1 MKKQSTGFSLVEVAI
16 VLVIIGVVMAAI
28 AIGKDVKTNAD
39 VTRLFKNRVESCI
52 MASFQINSHKK
63 YDGSEIDKHQD
74 NGTLLKHFCKI
85 KKHPDGKITA
95 RIYVPSEAM
104 AVLLY
109 EKSQEILSP
118 DDFKVMPHPPTNRN
132 LLIVTND
139 GYGVIPPPV
148 LDTGLG
154 GPTPGGSGG
163 PILGG
168 PAPGG
173 LTRDVFT
180 RR

>member
-1 MKKQSTGFSLVEVAI
+1 MKAQNSVKQNYGFSLVEVAI

-52 MASFQINSHKK
+52 MASFQINSHEK

-74 NGTLLKHFCKI
+74 NGSLLKYFCKI

-95 RIYVPSEAM
+95 RIYTPSEAM

-109 EKSQEILSP
+109 EKSLAILSP
-118 DDFKVMPHPPTNRN
+118 DDFKLMSHPPANRN
-132 LLIVTND
+132 FLIVIND

-148 LDTGLG
+148 IDLG
-154 GPTPGGSGG
+154 DLPV
-163 PILGG
+163 LGG

-173 LTRDVFT
+173 LTRDIFT